1 MTMKMMLIF
10 MMLKKTTI
18 ITFILIPS
26 LRPLVT
32 FLPLL
37 SFSLILC
44 TLFFRAAAFLIFPA
58 SGVPLA
64 SSLALLN
71 CCMAATSWNF
81 LLLSVRYFHIVL
93 HWFAP
98 FCLTRKCNCLLIF
111 LYQKEIPKQLL
122 TMRKETVLVWHKYN
136 SKLYVLKC
144 KRQTST

>member
-1 MTMKMMLIF
+1 MNMIMRKLMMMKMMPIF

-37 SFSLILC
+37 YFSLILC
-44 TLFFRAAAFLIFPA
+44 TLFFRAAAFLIFSA

-71 CCMAATSWNF
+71 CCIAATSWNF
-81 LLLSVRYFHIVL
+81 SLLSVRYFHTVL

-98 FCLTRKCNCLLIF
+98 FCLTRKCNSQDTADISVP
-111 LYQKEIPKQLL
+111 KRNSEIAPC
-122 TMRKETVLVWHKYN
+122 HA
-136 SKLYVLKC
+136 
-144 KRQTST
+144 